1 MQKTRE
7 NASATIKYAMSEVMQ
22 IQFFETQNY
31 PFSACISDT
40 GGAAGLFLGLNAIG
54 KLPLYVSLRHLC
66 HKIFLVKSSVI
77 FRYHRCY
84 SKGIFVPEKEDK
96 GVPSKRHRHNRKHS
110 VLGCFMRWKKILTS
124 DLHEIALLLLVE
136 DQNPISWNTLLCA
149 NKIFKLNQCI
159 RISFLIIQWQ
169 IV

>member
-1 MQKTRE
+1 MLRQKSADLNGVIEKLVRLLATVFGNPGHFLQFFMIILRFHKKSVQTDMQKTRE

-66 HKIFLVKSSVI
+66 HKIFFGQIK
-77 FRYHRCY
+77 RY
-84 SKGIFVPEKEDK
+84 F
-96 GVPSKRHRHNRKHS
+96 
-110 VLGCFMRWKKILTS
+110 
-124 DLHEIALLLLVE
+124 
-136 DQNPISWNTLLCA
+136 
-149 NKIFKLNQCI
+149 
-159 RISFLIIQWQ
+159 
-169 IV
+169 

>member
-54 KLPLYVSLRHLC
+54 NM
-66 HKIFLVKSSVI
+66 FLSSKFLWSDYFSVKSNI
-77 FRYHRCY
+77 TFRYHWCY

-96 GVPSKRHRHNRKHS
+96 GVPPKRHRHNRKHS
-110 VLGCFMRWKKILTS
+110 VLGCFMRWKKFLTS
-124 DLHEIALLLLVE
+124 DLHEIALLLE
-136 DQNPISWNTLLCA
+136 DRKAHFMKHPTLC
-149 NKIFKLNQCI
+149 
-159 RISFLIIQWQ
+159 
-169 IV
+169 

>member
-54 KLPLYVSLRHLC
+54 KLPLNVSLFDIYMIRLFFGQMKHYLKVPLMLFERHIC
-66 HKIFLVKSSVI
+66 
-77 FRYHRCY
+77 
-84 SKGIFVPEKEDK
+84 
-96 GVPSKRHRHNRKHS
+96 
-110 VLGCFMRWKKILTS
+110 T
-124 DLHEIALLLLVE
+124 
-136 DQNPISWNTLLCA
+136 
-149 NKIFKLNQCI
+149 
-159 RISFLIIQWQ
+159 
-169 IV
+169 

>member
-66 HKIFLVKSSVI
+66 HKIFFWSNQALFLGTIDVI
-77 FRYHRCY
+77 RKAYLYLKR
-84 SKGIFVPEKEDK
+84 KIKEY
-96 GVPSKRHRHNRKHS
+96 RRKDI
-110 VLGCFMRWKKILTS
+110 VII
-124 DLHEIALLLLVE
+124 E
-136 DQNPISWNTLLCA
+136 NTLC
-149 NKIFKLNQCI
+149 
-159 RISFLIIQWQ
+159 
-169 IV
+169 